1 MPAVSRLLPAAI
13 ALALTGTLVGGGVV
27 AADLRADER
36 RAEAERRRVAAAEEL
51 ARAEADYRTAVGAL
65 AEEVFDQVEP
75 LQQTVERVLAV
86 DDGSFTV
93 LSDVSSRGGGVDA
106 LKSVRTRLGELV
118 PPPTLADGH
127 RRLDAG
133 LDALV
138 RGSTALVNA
147 VDPDLGEDSFFR
159 ELVRGD
165 DSLDSGVRILNAQL
179 QQLYAGGSVP
189 SLPGETG
196 AGKAGRPATS
206 KAAYLYGV
214 GSLCAGIAGDN
225 PDDATGLRRDAAE
238 LRDLLRGLLAVPA
251 PPADA
256 ELVRTSIADHIE
268 RGNAVV
274 DGLEGAAT
282 ALDRRDEK
290 ALAAAQ
296 VQLERGSLALDRAAE
311 GFGAYGSE
319 TCKISFS
326 SEEDGEEEPERPA

>member
-13 ALALTGTLVGGGVV
+13 ALALTGTLVGGGVA
-27 AADLRADER
+27 AADLRADEQ
-36 RAEAERRRVAAAEEL
+36 RAEAERQRVAAAEAL

-93 LSDVSSRGGGVDA
+93 LSDVSRGGGVDA
-106 LKSVRTRLGELV
+106 LKSVRTRLGEIV

-138 RGSTALVNA
+138 RGSTALVNS

-165 DSLDSGVRILNAQL
+165 DSLDSGVRIFNDQL
-179 QQLYAGGSVP
+179 EELYAGGSVP

-214 GSLCAGIAGDN
+214 GALCAGTSSEN
-225 PDDATGLRRDAAE
+225 PDDPAGLRRDAAE
-238 LRDLLRGLLAVPA
+238 LRDLLRGLVAVPA

-256 ELVRTSIADHIE
+256 ELVRTSIAEHVE
-268 RGNAVV
+268 RGNAIVE
-274 DGLEGAAT
+274 GLEGAAT
-282 ALDRRDEK
+282 AIDRRDDR
-290 ALAAAQ
+290 ALAAAE
-296 VQLERGSLALDRAAE
+296 VQLERGSLALDQAAD